1 MKLLM
6 ENWRRFLNEAFVSGD
21 HEEVYE
27 KIEAWVDSGGKGTFG
42 PRGISAQSLGLKN
55 PPSGQTVQ
63 QHVQQMLMKLKDKL
77 EKIESMGG
85 ITIHYKEVS
94 PGDLFT
100 YFNVKTEEPESKEIQ
115 ETGNSIRLVYNP
127 DDQTAKVTFKE
138 TDFDDLP
145 KIDPT
150 TGDVEGV
157 KPREDDE

>member
-1 MKLLM
+1 M

-21 HEEVYE
+21 PSEVYE
-27 KIEAWVDSGGKGTFG
+27 KIEAWAGLGNKTLGVGGV
-42 PRGISAQSLGLKN
+42 SAEQLGLKA
-55 PPSGQTVQ
+55 PPAGQTTQ
-63 QHVQQMLMKLKDKL
+63 QHVEQMLIKLKDKL
-77 EKIESMGG
+77 DKIESLGG

-138 TDFDDLP
+138 EHFKDSGLP
-145 KIDPT
+145 FIDPT